1 MGEYYNWK
9 LGRFEAALKE
19 AVHTALREGVERRD
33 INAALPPSSSRTQSI
48 RPDGNSQQTV
58 AWCCQRGQVAVS
70 VLTKETVAA
79 GVNNYDRRRTT

>member
-33 INAALPPSSSRTQSI
+33 INAALRSVILADAEHPAMTAIHNKQSPGAANEDNGKSPSQS
-48 RPDGNSQQTV
+48 
-58 AWCCQRGQVAVS
+58 
-70 VLTKETVAA
+70 
-79 GVNNYDRRRTT
+79 